1 MRKMVMIQWE
11 NQADSILT
19 NDPTIS
25 HNGENGQY
33 EVPRMRHW
41 EGYSIIYGILKP
53 KMHSVNKTMR
63 NIQTKI
69 QGHSRTITTT
79 NLCISKNDNVT
90 EGKKKAESFRLK

>member
-1 MRKMVMIQWE
+1 
-11 NQADSILT
+11 
-19 NDPTIS
+19 
-25 HNGENGQY
+25 
-33 EVPRMRHW
+33 
-41 EGYSIIYGILKP
+41 
-53 KMHSVNKTMR
+53 MHSVNKTMR

>member
-33 EVPRMRHW
+33 EVPGMRHW
-41 EGYSIIYGILKP
+41 EGYSIRYGILQP
-53 KMHSVNKTMR
+53 KMHRVNITMR

-69 QGHSRTITTT
+69 QGHSRTVTTTT
-79 NLCISKNDNVT
+79 NLCISKMT
-90 EGKKKAESFRLK
+90 MSQKEKKKLKVSD